1 RCADRLTSARLRPVW
16 PIPESSW
23 PTSRARSAVWQRGV
37 TGRGG
42 PVWSVPPVG
51 ESGVVAVWSTGAG
64 AAGTTAG
71 AVAGAAG
78 AGSGADWQPTAAA
91 RTTPPEASSH
101 LDRPAKVLVI
111 SSPPLEDGSAPPAG
125 VAVIPSSLG

>member
-1 RCADRLTSARLRPVW
+1 MW
-16 PIPESSW
+16 PIPESAW

-42 PVWSVPPVG
+42 AVGSLPPVP
-51 ESGVVAVWSTGAG
+51 ESGVVARVVDRRRRAC
-64 AAGTTAG
+64 TTAG

-101 LDRPAKVLVI
+101 LDRPTKILVI
-111 SSPPLEDGSAPPAG
+111 SSPPLEGGPR
-125 VAVIPSSLG
+125 SLLASLRIRRL